1 MSNIIITGE
10 KIQQLCD
17 IYLGDLEDFNYN
29 PVIHNQKE
37 KHVYLDNINNSFN
50 NPFYIFCYS
59 HKIILLSKK
68 IEFFQNDFVLVTHNS
83 DFDIKETNEVINILN
98 CNKLLKWYAQN
109 LCISKPKLELMPI
122 GFANS
127 QWQHGNLYIFNDP
140 EFIKKLSIKTNRV
153 YFNFS
158 IITNKIKRQICYDSL
173 IDKIKWLNTIH
184 PIDNLKRLSSY
195 EFCICPE
202 GNGVDTHR
210 LWECLY
216 LSVVPIVIK
225 SEFTDIL
232 LKYNIPLYVL
242 DNWSDFDINKINYN
256 NFNFN
261 NDALIKLLTFT
272 NSLIN
277 I

>member
-10 KIQQLCD
+10 KIHQLCD